1 MAVKTLHSSHTA
13 HRIEE
18 DVRHVLEE
26 WEIPQEKAHAIIADN
41 GSIIVAAFRDWL
53 LVTQEE
59 ERDSEEEEVGPAE
72 PSDDGNGSPSGHSTD
87 VDSVASKDEVEVCG
101 YDADEDIEE
110 YDRQETSHEM
120 AFSLHKCLSCFTH
133 TLQLVCK
140 FDTIMSP
147 KQVIRSAHRIVR
159 KFNKSVKATEKLIAL
174 CRKKLV
180 SDCPTRW
187 NSTFLMISRLL
198 EVCPHPST
206 VLQELEWDNLPH
218 SEWKILENLLELLC
232 PFARYIS
239 MTSAEETITISMVV
253 PVLMELKYHLDE
265 VRKLVVTWC
274 CIAPESY

>member
-1 MAVKTLHSSHTA
+1 M
-13 HRIEE
+13 
-18 DVRHVLEE
+18 
-26 WEIPQEKAHAIIADN
+26 
-41 GSIIVAAFRDWL
+41 
-53 LVTQEE
+53 TQEE
-59 ERDSEEEEVGPAE
+59 ERNSEEEEVGPAE

-110 YDRQETSHEM
+110 YDRQEMSHEM
-120 AFSLHKCLSCFTH
+120 AFSLHKCLSCFTR
-133 TLQLVCK
+133 TLQLVVWK

-198 EVCPHPST
+198 EVRPHLFYCFT
-206 VLQELEWDNLPH
+206 G
-218 SEWKILENLLELLC
+218 
-232 PFARYIS
+232 AR
-239 MTSAEETITISMVV
+239 MG
-253 PVLMELKYHLDE
+253 
-265 VRKLVVTWC
+265 
-274 CIAPESY
+274 